1 MNEVFLIGR
10 VIREIEYKFMLEKG
24 KNAKAVAYLEL
35 LDKTDVKA
43 IAYNENAD
51 YVLQNVKKND
61 IVFVYGTLESA
72 TVIIKKMLLFMHN

>member
-43 IAYNENAD
+43 IEYNENAD

>member
-1 MNEVFLIGR
+1 
-10 VIREIEYKFMLEKG
+10 MLEKG

>member
-61 IVFVYGTLESA
+61 IVFVYGTL
-72 TVIIKKMLLFMHN
+72 